1 MKLKHSFVITA
12 FLLTTTA
19 AVLQFLPG
27 NDKLEALQNKH
38 EIEEQGIKGALEY
51 LNKRRMNPQTGSVE
65 ISDVMRARKKA
76 DIMEAAKSGSSVMQW
91 EFLGPNN
98 VGGRTRAILIDR
110 NNTNH
115 MLAGSV
121 SGGLWV
127 SNDAGLNWQ
136 EHPMNQERPCLSVS
150 CLIQAPN
157 GDIYMGTGEKIT
169 GWSNDFYGT
178 GNSAFPGCGI
188 YKSTDGGNTFALLE
202 NTEPTPNNNTQQWA
216 YIIAMA
222 VHPTNSN
229 LIYAATDRSLY
240 LSTDGGQNWSSPEG
254 IPASSGT
261 AYDVVAATNGHIH
274 VLTGGH
280 YYRSTDG
287 LSFVQKSG
295 ADLGNF
301 PVVSDNKKLA
311 VSPTSP
317 NFIYAITIY
326 SSGCLRQVLQSTDG
340 GDTWSEIGAGAG
352 GIFDPLSGGGY
363 CQGWYDLCIAV
374 DPANPQRIFV
384 GGITLWSWSAED
396 NWLPLSGG
404 GEDLS
409 NPYYVHVDQHAIVF
423 HPYNPDIVFVGN
435 DGGIFRSVNAGNV
448 APTWI
453 AMNRNYNVTQ
463 FYAIAA
469 GFDGRVIGGTQ
480 DNGTIQTRFNTE
492 SYFAGIDVSGGDG
505 AYTDISKINP
515 DIMFA
520 ANQNGR
526 LRRSPNGGESFG
538 YSGFLDQNI
547 DCQPTN
553 AAGDC
558 NPDGEVDF
566 GPEFITP
573 TILWEDV
580 YNNLAVYVTG
590 NGAGQVWLTLEAL
603 DVSKVPEWF
612 KIGQF
617 PSGGT
622 VSTVNVARDANGRV
636 MVLAGADNG
645 RVMILRNVLLNEFSG
660 SPSVSSESAV
670 NKKVFS
676 VADITGSSNSRYV
689 TSVSVDA
696 SNPQNMVVT
705 MGNYGFTNY
714 VFRST
719 NVLSNSP
726 VFTSIQGTDDNA
738 LPAMPVY
745 DLVIDADNPNRL
757 LAGTDLGVWMCELVQ
772 TGATSFD
779 YIWSAQNQNIGR
791 IPVFR
796 IRQEPIGQLGCNV
809 IYIGTHGKGMMRST
823 SFTFPPPSCNTDLP
837 EWGSAVGVQQTTD
850 ADNEI
855 AIYPNPVP
863 AQVQP
868 VAKVTLAKPVSGSTI
883 SVYAVTGQLVL
894 VQNIE
899 TAVAGIQYIPVNVAQ
914 LSKGLY
920 VAVMEVNN
928 QKIAC
933 RFLVQ

>member
-1 MKLKHSFVITA
+1 MKIKYLLALTA
-12 FLLTTTA
+12 FFSATA
-19 AVLQFLPG
+19 GVLHFGPG
-27 NDKLEALQNKH
+27 NDKSEPLQTTYEK
-38 EIEEQGIKGALEY
+38 EEQGIKGALEY
-51 LNKRRMNPQTGSVE
+51 LNKRRMNPQTGAVE
-65 ISDVMRARKKA
+65 VPDVLRARKQA
-76 DIMEAAKSGSSVMQW
+76 DVMEVAKSGSSVMQW
-91 EFLGPNN
+91 EFMGPNN

-127 SNDAGLNWQ
+127 SDDAGLNWH
-136 EHPMNQERPCLSVS
+136 EHPMNRERPCLSVS
-150 CLIQAPN
+150 CLVQAPN
-157 GDIYMGTGEKIT
+157 GDIYMGTGEKIA

-188 YKSTDGGNTFALLE
+188 YKSTDVGNTFLLLE

-240 LSTDGGQNWSSPEG
+240 LSTDGGQNWSLPDG

-261 AYDVVAATNGHIH
+261 AYDVVAASNGHIH
-274 VLTGGH
+274 ALAGGH

-287 LSFVQKSG
+287 LTFVQKSG

-311 VSPTSP
+311 VSPTNP
-317 NFIYAITIY
+317 NYVYAITIY

-340 GDTWSEIGAGAG
+340 GNIWAEIGAGVD

-374 DPANPQRIFV
+374 DPVKPQRIFV

-396 NWLPLSGG
+396 NWQPLSGG

-409 NPYYVHVDQHAIVF
+409 NPYYVHVDQHTILF
-423 HPYNPDIVFVGN
+423 HPTNPNIVFVGN

-526 LRRSPNGGESFG
+526 LRRSSNSGESFSG
-538 YSGFLDQNI
+538 GFLDQNI

-558 NPDGEVDF
+558 NSDGEVDF

-573 TILWEDV
+573 TLLWEDA
-580 YNNLAVYVTG
+580 YANLAVYVTG

-645 RVMILRNVLLNEFSG
+645 RVMILRNVLLNEFTD

-670 NKKVFS
+670 NKKVLS
-676 VADITGSSNSRYV
+676 VAEITGSSNSRYV
-689 TSVSVDA
+689 TSVTVDA

-705 MGNYGFTNY
+705 MGNYGFANY
-714 VFRST
+714 VFRSA
-719 NVLSNSP
+719 NALSNSP
-726 VFTSIQGTDDNA
+726 VFTTMQGTGVNA

-745 DLVIDADNPNRL
+745 DLIIDADNPNRL

-772 TGATSFD
+772 TGVATFD
-779 YIWSAQNQNIGR
+779 YIWSEQNEDIGR

-796 IRQEPIGQLGCNV
+796 IRQEPIGQFGCNV
-809 IYIGTHGKGMMRST
+809 LYIGTHGKGMMRST
-823 SFTFPPPSCNTDLP
+823 TFTFPPPSCNTTLP
-837 EWGSAVGVQQTTD
+837 EWGSAVGIQETT
-850 ADNEI
+850 AVENEI
-855 AIYPNPVP
+855 AVYPNPVT
-863 AQVQP
+863 AQTQAF
-868 VAKVTLAKPVSGSTI
+868 AKVNLAHAASTATI
-883 SVYAVTGQLVL
+883 SVYSVTGQLAM
-894 VQNIE
+894 VQNVE
-899 TAVAGIQYIPVNVAQ
+899 TAVAGTQYLSVNTAQ
-914 LSKGLY
+914 LAKGLY
-920 VAVMEVNN
+920 VMILEAKG
-928 QKIAC
+928 QKSVC